1 MSDLTFTN
9 RSIVDFKQK
18 LTGGGARSNL
28 FEVEI
33 EYPIEIAVDTSANGP
48 KEFGKFMIKAAEIP
62 ASNLGNIP
70 VPFRGRVLPI
80 AGDRTFDPWTVTI
93 INDTNF
99 RLRDVMERWS
109 DGINDIQTAQGTV
122 DPETYQT
129 KATVLQLS
137 RGTSTDGKI
146 TSDKNIPI
154 LRTYDFVGIYPN
166 VVSSIPLDHGA
177 TDQIE
182 EFQVTFNYLYWEVR
196 GGKDRTGTSLV
207 DKGETG
213 AAGQAFSIATVGDVT

>member
-33 EYPIEIAVDTSANGP
+33 EYPIEITVDTSGNGP

-99 RLRDVMERWS
+99 KIRDAMEMWS
-109 DGINDIQTAQGTV
+109 NSINDLQTSQGLI
-122 DPETYQT
+122 DPADYQT
-129 KATVLQLS
+129 SAKVKQLS
-137 RGTSTDGKI
+137 RNGGNNPGDI
-146 TSDKNIPI
+146 TV
-154 LRTYDFVGIYPN
+154 LREYLFEGIYPN
-166 VVSSIPLDHGA
+166 VVSSIPLDYGA

-182 EFQVTFNYLYWEVR
+182 EFQVTFNYLFYSVTD
-196 GGKDRTGTSLV
+196 GV
-207 DKGETG
+207 
-213 AAGQAFSIATVGDVT
+213 TVGNSGGNQGLI